1 MPEQLTPEE
10 RDAFLA
16 SMTALECRL
25 ALCALAS
32 GWPAVFDAAA
42 AAVKRDRALAANPP
56 KETR

>member
-1 MPEQLTPEE
+1 MPEQMTPEE

-25 ALCALAS
+25 VLCALANVA
-32 GWPAVFDAAA
+32 PEAFDAAA
-42 AAVKRDRALAANPP
+42 AAVQRDRALATNPP